1 MWLSP
6 KQVAIIPISD
16 KFNDYAQ
23 KICEKLEE
31 NNIRVYLDLRSEK
44 MGFKIRNAEIN
55 KIPIMA
61 IIGEKEVSENKISI
75 RKRFKGDIGMI
86 DLDSF
91 ISDMN
96 NEIKNK
102 GV

>member
-1 MWLSP
+1 
-6 KQVAIIPISD
+6 
-16 KFNDYAQ
+16 
-23 KICEKLEE
+23 
-31 NNIRVYLDLRSEK
+31 

-75 RKRFKGDIGMI
+75 RKRFKGNVGMI
-86 DLDSF
+86 DLNSF
-91 ISDMN
+91 ISDID